1 MFPIPCQNTPETQR
15 MIPVNEMGTKTK
27 IRGYPYRWL
36 LTAIT
41 LCTFFPGDTHAQ
53 IGNNMIS
60 IPAGKFVTSAKHGPK
75 EMFIDQFFIDRFE
88 VTQETYEKIIGIN
101 PSFFKGRRRPVEKV
115 NWFEAVEYCRR
126 VDKRLP
132 SEWEWEKAARA
143 ESLSKFYWGD
153 EDAKSHG
160 WFKENS
166 EKKTHPVGQK
176 KPNSYGLH
184 DMSGNVWEWTNS
196 YRETTG
202 GKVLRGGSWRNSM
215 NTMRS
220 SNWITSLPVH
230 RFHYV
235 GFRCARSKKK
245 ETHQGSKAPGTT
257 S

>member
-1 MFPIPCQNTPETQR
+1 MFPIPCQNIPETQR

-41 LCTFFPGDTHAQ
+41 LYTFFPGDTHAQ
-53 IGNNMIS
+53 IGNNMIL

-132 SEWEWEKAARA
+132 GEWEWEKAARA
-143 ESLSKFYWGD
+143 ESPSKFYWGD

-220 SNWITSLPVH
+220 SNWITSLPIH

>member
-1 MFPIPCQNTPETQR
+1 

-41 LCTFFPGDTHAQ
+41 LYTFFPGDTHAQ
-53 IGNNMIS
+53 IGNNMIL

-132 SEWEWEKAARA
+132 SEWEWEKA
-143 ESLSKFYWGD
+143 
-153 EDAKSHG
+153 
-160 WFKENS
+160 

-220 SNWITSLPVH
+220 SNWITSLPIH

>member
-1 MFPIPCQNTPETQR
+1 M
-15 MIPVNEMGTKTK
+15 KTK
-27 IRGYPYRWL
+27 AKIKDYRYRWL
-36 LTAIT
+36 LTALT
-41 LCTFFPGDTHAQ
+41 LYAFSLGDTYAQ
-53 IGNNMIS
+53 TENNMIL
-60 IPAGKFVTSAKHGPK
+60 IPAGKLVTSAKHGSR
-75 EMFIDQFFIDRFE
+75 EISVDQFFIDRFE

-101 PSFFKGRRRPVEKV
+101 PSFFKGQRRPVEKV

-143 ESLSKFYWGD
+143 ESFSKFYWGD
-153 EDAKSHG
+153 EDAKSNG

-166 EKKTHPVGQK
+166 GKKTHRVGQK
-176 KPNSYGLH
+176 NPNSYGLH
-184 DMSGNVWEWTNS
+184 DMSGNVWEWTS
-196 YRETTG
+196 SHRETTG

-220 SNWITSLPVH
+220 SNWITSLPIH

-245 ETHQGSKAPGTT
+245 ETHQGSGAPGTVD
-257 S
+257 